1 LPAQRALLEERLSG
15 KPEGRSQG
23 PCVTPIKP
31 ISRESELLLTFREER
46 HLQRRVALGAEP
58 LEATRNICSGFRVT
72 GALNE
77 AALEQS
83 IYELARRHEALRTR
97 FPLVNGHPRRVIEP
111 LVSVSLPAI
120 DLLSI
125 PETQRPQ
132 QVLKIF
138 AEGGDQPFDLL
149 NDLLWRIILL
159 QVGKDDWVMLMVV
172 DHFISDNWS
181 INVLQRD
188 LWTLYYA
195 FSTNTPSPLI
205 DLPVQFADFA
215 HWERHAL
222 QGEGLEQLVSY
233 WNKQLEGMG
242 AIPEI
247 RLPFEQPMPR
257 LTGNTPSKTRSVLWP
272 SDLTASIEETSQ
284 RQGVTTQIFLMA
296 GLVLLLYRYTGEGD
310 IGIRFAVA
318 KRHLPETEEVV
329 GWFSDRLVLRAK
341 VVGKETFSALLQHVR
356 DTLIEAYDHQ
366 DLPYYMFPGAD
377 QELKDLHYPTVSFNM
392 VTSKTRHVE
401 TPAQISIR
409 PETLRVTKMQR
420 PDLGQPETS
429 PPGITITVI
438 KSDRLSVIVRYEAN
452 RYEAAAIT
460 GFLDN
465 YCATLEAAL
474 AHPEKQLCEFHLP
487 VEAKVWSGISGSR
500 FSVAEKS

>member
-296 GLVLLLYRYTGEGD
+296 GLVLLL
-310 IGIRFAVA
+310 
-318 KRHLPETEEVV
+318 
-329 GWFSDRLVLRAK
+329 S
-341 VVGKETFSALLQHVR
+341 S
-356 DTLIEAYDHQ
+356 
-366 DLPYYMFPGAD
+366 
-377 QELKDLHYPTVSFNM
+377 LH
-392 VTSKTRHVE
+392 R
-401 TPAQISIR
+401 
-409 PETLRVTKMQR
+409 
-420 PDLGQPETS
+420 
-429 PPGITITVI
+429 
-438 KSDRLSVIVRYEAN
+438 
-452 RYEAAAIT
+452 
-460 GFLDN
+460 
-465 YCATLEAAL
+465 
-474 AHPEKQLCEFHLP
+474 
-487 VEAKVWSGISGSR
+487 
-500 FSVAEKS
+500 